1 MKQLNNKVMK
11 ARQIVLRSHPI
22 GMPTENN
29 FGFEEIEISA
39 PKDGEVLL
47 KSQYISVDPYMRGR
61 MSDEESYIKPFE
73 LGKPIDGGAIAT
85 VIESESDI
93 LKKGDR
99 VVGMLPWATYSKD
112 KADRLRKIHTDEF
125 PDGYYL
131 GVLGMPGLTAYFGV
145 MDICQPRYGETMVI
159 SGAAGAVGLVAGQ
172 IARIQ
177 GCKVLEIT
185 GSDEKVNVLK
195 NEFGFDMAINY
206 KTTKDLSGTISE
218 LCPKGVDCYFD
229 NVGGEVS
236 EAVIAHL
243 NYHARIALC
252 GQIASY
258 NTATQEMGP
267 RLLPQILS
275 KSGTIKGFIVGD
287 YQKRFL
293 EGLSHLMT
301 WLKEGKLHYTETIID
316 GFDKLPYAF
325 LGLFSGK
332 NIGKMLVK
340 VSE

>member
-1 MKQLNNKVMK
+1 
-11 ARQIVLRSHPI
+11 
-22 GMPTENN
+22 MPTEIN

-172 IARIQ
+172 KKIARIQ
-177 GCKVLEIT
+177 GC
-185 GSDEKVNVLK
+185 
-195 NEFGFDMAINY
+195 
-206 KTTKDLSGTISE
+206 
-218 LCPKGVDCYFD
+218 
-229 NVGGEVS
+229 
-236 EAVIAHL
+236 
-243 NYHARIALC
+243 
-252 GQIASY
+252 
-258 NTATQEMGP
+258 
-267 RLLPQILS
+267 
-275 KSGTIKGFIVGD
+275 
-287 YQKRFL
+287 
-293 EGLSHLMT
+293 
-301 WLKEGKLHYTETIID
+301 
-316 GFDKLPYAF
+316 
-325 LGLFSGK
+325 
-332 NIGKMLVK
+332 
-340 VSE
+340 